1 MSLVIDVAL
10 ANKDRTKQYTWK
22 DVGAKSI
29 STVISGYSDP
39 LKNSKV
45 DLSAVSNSLQN
56 VFMFRRGE
64 RILLPDFGNTVYGY
78 VGSAI
83 NESTKILINNEL
95 RNMMEWERRINIT
108 NISVIGYPDE
118 NQIDL
123 SVEYNVPS
131 VEKSRNYSTSITL
144 TNHGVII

>member
-1 MSLVIDVAL
+1 MSLVINVAL
-10 ANKDRTKQYTWK
+10 ASKDRTKQYTWK

-39 LKNSKV
+39 LENSKE

-78 VGSAI
+78 VGKTI
-83 NESTKILINNEL
+83 NDSTKILINNEL
-95 RNMMEWERRINIT
+95 RNMLEWERRINIT
-108 NISVIGYPDE
+108 NVSVVGYPDD
-118 NQIDL
+118 NQIEL

-131 VEKSRNYSTSITL
+131 VEKGKNYSTSLTL
-144 TNHGVII
+144 TNNGVIV